1 MSTEDLLPSYAS
13 YEHWQ
18 TLGFHVKKG
27 EHAKRFSKRW
37 FGKPLF
43 HKSQVEED
51 DDNYD
56 LDYDLYGVW
65 D

>member
-1 MSTEDLLPSYAS
+1 MSTKNYKSFE
-13 YEHWQ
+13 EWRE
-18 TLGFHVKKG
+18 LGFYVRKG
-27 EHAKRFSKRW
+27 EHAKKYSSRW
-37 FGKPLF
+37 FGIPLF

-51 DDNYD
+51 DEVYD